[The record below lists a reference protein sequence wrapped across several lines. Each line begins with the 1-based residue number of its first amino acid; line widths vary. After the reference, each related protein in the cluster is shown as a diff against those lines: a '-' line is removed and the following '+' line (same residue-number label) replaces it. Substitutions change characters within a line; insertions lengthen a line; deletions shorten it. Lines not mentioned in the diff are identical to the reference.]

1 MAVNTVDDF
10 LMESHSF
17 SVQHHSHL
25 ILLTFVA
32 FFLFILCCP
41 HYPWMISSLL
51 HHFSFHMWM
60 TSEYS
65 QPSISVGSASGNLT
79 NLGWKIFG
87 KKVPGRKTWIC
98 LELTTIY
105 RCALFYFAPLF
116 VLHITAF
123 FTNLGLWQP
132 WIEQVCWCH
141 FFRQHLFISCLC
153 IRFW

>member
-1 MAVNTVDDF
+1 MAVNTVHDF

-17 SVQHHSHL
+17 YLQHHSHL

-32 FFLFILCCP
+32 FFLFLFCYS

-51 HHFSFHMWM
+51 HGFSFHTWM

-65 QPSISVGSASGNLT
+65 QPSISIGSASGNLT
-79 NLGWKIFG
+79 SDGKYFG
-87 KKVPGRKTWIC
+87 IQCQEGKLEFALSWQLFIGVPCFI
-98 LELTTIY
+98 LH
-105 RCALFYFAPLF
+105 LF
-116 VLHITAF
+116 VCFTLLF

-141 FFRQHLFISCLC
+141 F
-153 IRFW
+153 